1 MDVYLVGGAVRDR
14 LLGLTTQ
21 EKDWVV
27 INATPSDLKSLGYK
41 QVGKSFPVFIHP
53 KTGEEYA
60 LARKETKSGKGYY
73 GFKIDSNPN
82 VTLEEDLNRR
92 DLTINAIAE
101 DNKGQ
106 IIDPFN
112 GQQDLSNRVL
122 RHVSDAFVEDPLR
135 VLRISRFKAKLH
147 DLNFEIAPETKK
159 LLEEIVESGEL
170 KTLVPERIWQET
182 YKALCEPRFDQ
193 YFQILIDLRALNQV
207 FPEITHMNSD
217 FSQSHIIQ
225 AAIKREVS
233 PKIKFCSIFLVM
245 LENKHQCLKDIV
257 TAMQERMNIPN
268 DFKNL
273 VLLVENIYPILF
285 SSDSNEKKELSAE
298 QCLNIIEKLD
308 ALRKPS
314 NLEQVLEVISLK
326 KNYSNIE
333 TTVALIRK
341 SLVLAQSVKINNL
354 QEDGLKGS
362 VIGKK
367 LRELRL
373 NKIKEELKH
382 PKQAYR

>member
-112 GQQDLSNRVL
+112 GQKDLSNRVL
-122 RHVSDAFVEDPLR
+122 RHVSAAFVEDPLR
-135 VLRISRFKAKLH
+135 VLRVSRFKAKLH
-147 DLNFEIAPETKK
+147 DLNFEIAPETKN

-193 YFQILIDLRALNQV
+193 YFQTLIELGALNQV

-217 FSQSHIIQ
+217 FSKNHIVQ
-225 AAIKREVS
+225 TAIKKVVS
-233 PKIKFCSIFLVM
+233 PKVKFCSIFLVM
-245 LENKHQCLKDIV
+245 LENNHQSLKDAII
-257 TAMQERMNIPN
+257 TMQKRMNIPN

-273 VLLVENIYPILF
+273 VLLVENIYPMLF
-285 SSDSNEKKELSAE
+285 SSDSNEKKEFSAE

-314 NLEQVLEVISLK
+314 NLEELLEVISLK
-326 KNYSNIE
+326 KDYSNIE
-333 TTVALIRK
+333 TTVSLIRK

-354 QEDGLKGS
+354 QEDGLEGS
-362 VIGKK
+362 AIGEK

-373 NKIKEELKH
+373 NKIKEELQH
-382 PKQAYR
+382 PK